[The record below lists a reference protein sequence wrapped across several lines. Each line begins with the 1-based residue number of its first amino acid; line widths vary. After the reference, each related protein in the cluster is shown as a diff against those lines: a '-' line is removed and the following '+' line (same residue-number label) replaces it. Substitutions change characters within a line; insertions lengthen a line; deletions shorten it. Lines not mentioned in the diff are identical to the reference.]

1 MSIYI
6 FTILTQIVTLVTHTK
21 HKIASSGTIVKERD
35 NNVRD
40 NRGEKC
46 NNHRWD

>member
-6 FTILTQIVTLVTHTK
+6 FTILTQIVTLVTHTHTK

-40 NRGEKC
+40 NRGE
-46 NNHRWD
+46 